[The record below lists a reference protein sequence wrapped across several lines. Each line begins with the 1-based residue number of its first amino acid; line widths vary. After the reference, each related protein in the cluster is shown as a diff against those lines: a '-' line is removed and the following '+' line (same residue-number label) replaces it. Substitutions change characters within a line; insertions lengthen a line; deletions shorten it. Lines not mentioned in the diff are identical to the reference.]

1 MVIENIIT
9 HQNGIALNVSTVG
22 GGRHAGKC
30 WIPVPDTGVLSD
42 LLPHV
47 QRYLQ
52 VREAVQGDFRGEMLD
67 VKEPTWEAVAEAV
80 AIKVAKAAEEDATRK
95 ARREELTSL
104 WRAEVMEYFAGGQ
117 QEPCTERSSTGTYHG
132 PSGKRVF
139 GSLKDS
145 DVTDEELKKVQE
157 EKIRRYADLVSR
169 YEAGE
174 NFVIEQHDDTIAGK
188 RKPSGMPS
196 EVVNRLR
203 VEFERRRYADVK
215 AAQSKREQEQADK
228 AIKAAAVLAA
238 RAEWLREHGAEV
250 EMVERLEAG
259 VLPEGELVDF
269 VRSVLLPISLGGCDK
284 HELRGKRDIE
294 HEDDCNYEGDCHVD
308 FALEDVDTV
317 PLTKEQWV
325 KLKALRTVVGQISGT
340 VQLCK
345 HTASL
350 SCDCPNPTWVSA
362 KATVRPPDLALEV
375 VRRYS
380 LD

>member
-1 MVIENIIT
+1 MSISII
-9 HQNGIALNVSTVG
+9 HDNGIVLNVSTASG
-22 GGRHAGKC
+22 GPHAGKC
-30 WIPVPDTGVLSD
+30 WIPVPDTGVPPD

-47 QRYLQ
+47 QRYLR
-52 VREAVQGDFRGEMLD
+52 VREEVQGDFRGEMLD
-67 VKEPTWEAVAEAV
+67 VTAPTWEAVASMVAV
-80 AIKVAKAAEEDATRK
+80 KVAKEAEEDATRK
-95 ARREELTSL
+95 VRREELTSL

-117 QEPCTERSSTGTYHG
+117 QDPCTERSSTGTYHG

-174 NFVIEQHDDTIAGK
+174 NLVVGQHDDSIGGK
-188 RKPSGMPS
+188 RKPSGTPS
-196 EVVNRLR
+196 ELVNRLR
-203 VEFERRRYADVK
+203 AEFERRRDADVK
-215 AAQSKREQEQADK
+215 AKQAKREKEQSDRE
-228 AIKAAAVLAA
+228 IKARLVLAA
-238 RAEWLREHGAEV
+238 RKSWFCERGADV

-259 VLPEGELVDF
+259 VLPEGDLANF
-269 VRSVLLPISLGGCDK
+269 VRSVLLPESLGGCDK
-284 HELRGKRDIE
+284 HDPRGKRDIE
-294 HEDDCNYEGDCHVD
+294 HADDCNYGGDCEVGFD
-308 FALEDVDTV
+308 IDDVDTV
-317 PLTKEQWV
+317 PLTKEQWA
-325 KLKALRTVVGQISGT
+325 KLKALRAVAGLISGT

-345 HTASL
+345 HTANL

-362 KATVRPPDLALEV
+362 KVTVQLPDLAIEV